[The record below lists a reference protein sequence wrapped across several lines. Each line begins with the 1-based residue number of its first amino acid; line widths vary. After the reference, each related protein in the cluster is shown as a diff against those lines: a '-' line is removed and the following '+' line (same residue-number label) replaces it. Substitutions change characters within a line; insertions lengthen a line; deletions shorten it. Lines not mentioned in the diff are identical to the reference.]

1 MCPRLPE
8 EIGLSI
14 TIWSPII
21 KYARCFVRETTTC
34 TVAGV
39 ICLSNE
45 SLILTGSC
53 LEISSD
59 AFRIGLGAASLDGAG
74 LGVAR
79 LGPNSVWALREHET
93 PTSKTARSNIWN
105 FAGIDK
111 STATVAVYALKPT
124 R

>member
-1 MCPRLPE
+1 MR
-8 EIGLSI
+8 
-14 TIWSPII
+14 
-21 KYARCFVRETTTC
+21 
-34 TVAGV
+34 TVSGV
-39 ICLSNE
+39 ICLINDV
-45 SLILTGSC
+45 LILTGSC

-59 AFRIGLGAASLDGAG
+59 AFRIGLGAAG

-79 LGPNSVWALREHET
+79 LDPKSIWPLREHAT